1 MLDEPGCDAA
11 FGSAIA
17 ADASQSGP
25 CAGTNRAQWGP
36 SMEGVSSESDAA
48 DSPNDVLSESDVVAR
63 LPGVRAMILRM
74 TRDVA
79 LTNDLTQDVALAVVV
94 ALREGRIRQ
103 PEALAAYMH
112 QSARHIVY
120 AANRK
125 PQPVAVAELPD
136 QESLWNDRPRTPL
149 EHCEENE
156 LQRIAHEVLAELPTQ
171 RDRDLITGAYIEGAD
186 KGELMQRLRLTAD
199 QFDKVMFRARMRMR
213 DRLREK
219 MASATE
225 VVRDRASS
233 TLPSGSRSRS
243 E

>member
-1 MLDEPGCDAA
+1 
-11 FGSAIA
+11 
-17 ADASQSGP
+17 
-25 CAGTNRAQWGP
+25 
-36 SMEGVSSESDAA
+36 MEGVSGENDEA
-48 DSPNDVLSESDVVAR
+48 DSPSDVLSESDVVAR

-94 ALREGRIRQ
+94 AVREGRIRH

-112 QSARHIVY
+112 QSARHIFY

-125 PQPVAVAELPD
+125 PQPVALAELPD
-136 QESLWNDRPRTPL
+136 QESLWSDRPRTPL
-149 EHCEENE
+149 EHCEESE

-171 RDRDLITGAYIEGAD
+171 RDRDLITGAYIEGAN
-186 KGELMQRLRLTAD
+186 KGELMQRLQLTAD

-225 VVRDRASS
+225 AVRDRASS
-233 TLPSGSRSRS
+233 TLPSSSRSRS